1 LAKEPLKDPTA
12 VRAAEAMTIFVMGVL
27 PERFGGAGL
36 RQIYVATQQLHVAD
50 ALTYLMNGR
59 RLP

>member
-1 LAKEPLKDPTA
+1 
-12 VRAAEAMTIFVMGVL
+12 MGVL